1 MRRGLRLH
9 LRRRH
14 YYLSSG
20 WSQSMPAFKRD
31 RLIVFTRFP
40 EPGKTKTRLIP
51 ALGRQG
57 AAELQRQMTEHVIS
71 TVEKT
76 LPPSELTL
84 EVRHEGGSADLMR
97 SWLGMQF
104 IYRAQGSGDIGLRMA
119 RAFEEAFQSETERV
133 VIIGSDIP
141 GISADLIRRAFEELK
156 KNDLVLGTAK
166 DGGYYLIGMQR
177 AAAPEAIAPLF
188 SGIKWGS
195 REVISQTLSTAKALG
210 LRFALLEKLAD
221 VDRIEDL
228 HVWEKVKG
236 TAAKPTGAGQ
246 ISIIIPTLNEA
257 ATIAETLAYFKGP
270 GQPEVIVVDG
280 GSQDDTVRLAAA
292 LGAKVIQTKPGKAC
306 QMNAGAA
313 AAGGE
318 VLVFLHAD
326 TRLPQNFSRQ
336 ILAAL
341 NQNNVVAGAFRLHI
355 DSGAVRIRL
364 IEKVANWRS
373 RYLKMPY
380 GDQALFMKK
389 ALFQKIGGF
398 AELPIMEDFL
408 LVRRLKRMG
417 RIIILPEPVT
427 TSSRRWIHLGVLRT
441 WLINQLIVIAY
452 YLGISPERLSRFYRR
467 KAGKGGR

>member
-1 MRRGLRLH
+1 
-9 LRRRH
+9 
-14 YYLSSG
+14 
-20 WSQSMPAFKRD
+20 MPAFKRD

-104 IYRAQGSGDIGLRMA
+104 IYRAQGSGDIGRRMA

-364 IEKVANWRS
+364 IEKAANWRS

-398 AELPIMEDFL
+398 AEVPIMEDLL

-441 WLINQLIVIAY
+441 WLINQLIIIAY

-467 KAGKGGR
+467 KAGKGGC

>member
-1 MRRGLRLH
+1 
-9 LRRRH
+9 
-14 YYLSSG
+14 
-20 WSQSMPAFKRD
+20 MPAFKRD

-104 IYRAQGSGDIGLRMA
+104 IYRAQGSGDIGRRMA

-364 IEKVANWRS
+364 IEKAANWRS

-398 AELPIMEDFL
+398 AEVPIMEDFL

-467 KAGKGGR
+467 KAGKGGC

>member
-1 MRRGLRLH
+1 
-9 LRRRH
+9 
-14 YYLSSG
+14 
-20 WSQSMPAFKRD
+20 MPALTRD

-57 AAELQRQMTEHVIS
+57 AAELQRQMTEHIIS

-76 LPPSELTL
+76 RLPSELTL

-97 SWLGMQF
+97 RWLGRHY
-104 IYRAQGSGDIGLRMA
+104 IYRTQGSGDIGRRMA
-119 RAFEEAFQSETERV
+119 RAFEEAFGSETERA

-141 GISADLIRRAFEELK
+141 GISVDLIRRAFEGLK
-156 KNDLVLGTAK
+156 KHDLVFGPAK

-177 AAAPEAIAPLF
+177 AAAPEAIALLF

-195 REVISQTLSTAKALG
+195 REVISQTLNAAKSIG
-210 LRFALLEKLAD
+210 LRFALLEKLTD

-228 HVWEKVKG
+228 HIWGKVKD
-236 TAAKPTGAGQ
+236 TAAGSTGAGQ

-257 ATIAETLAYFKGP
+257 ATIAETLGHLKGP
-270 GQPEVIVVDG
+270 DQLEVIVVDG

-292 LGAKVIQTKPGKAC
+292 RGAKVIQTQPGKAC

-313 AAGGE
+313 AASGE
-318 VLVFLHAD
+318 VLVFVHAD
-326 TRLPQNFSRQ
+326 TRMPHNFSRQ

-341 NQNNVVAGAFRLHI
+341 DQTGVVAGAFRLHI
-355 DSGAVRIRL
+355 DSGAARIRL

-373 RYLKMPY
+373 HCLKMPY

-389 ALFQKIGGF
+389 ALFQKVGGF
-398 AELPIMEDFL
+398 AEVPIMEDFM

-417 RIIILPEPVT
+417 RIIILPEPVF
-427 TSSRRWIHLGVLRT
+427 TSARRWIHLGVLRT

-452 YLGISPERLSRFYRR
+452 YLGISPERLSRWYRR
-467 KAGKGGR
+467 EAGKTGN

>member
-1 MRRGLRLH
+1 
-9 LRRRH
+9 
-14 YYLSSG
+14 
-20 WSQSMPAFKRD
+20 MPAFKRD

-104 IYRAQGSGDIGLRMA
+104 IYRAQGSGDIGRRMA

-364 IEKVANWRS
+364 IEKAANWRS

-398 AELPIMEDFL
+398 AEVPIMEDFL

-441 WLINQLIVIAY
+441 WLINQLIIIAY